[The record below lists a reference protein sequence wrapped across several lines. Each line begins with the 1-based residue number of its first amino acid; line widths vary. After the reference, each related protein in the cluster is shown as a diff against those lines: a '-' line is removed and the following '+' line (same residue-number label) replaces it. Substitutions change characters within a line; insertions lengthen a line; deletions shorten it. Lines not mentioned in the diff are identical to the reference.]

1 MTTHTIS
8 LDNDNLR
15 MICIRNNYFTAG
27 DCDMYRKLFQANDD
41 GASLD
46 DLATIIWVCSSG
58 VSRREVLE
66 ALNREALTPISISHL
81 TDTLRDAAW
90 GDAEI
95 AIITEALRT
104 HQDVNSAYRIL
115 GE

>member
-8 LDNDNLR
+8 LDNDNL
-15 MICIRNNYFTAG
+15 
-27 DCDMYRKLFQANDD
+27 RKLFQANDD

-104 HQDVNSAYRIL
+104 HQDVNNAYRIL

>member
-1 MTTHTIS
+1 MTTRIFDIS
-8 LDNDNLR
+8 ADALR
-15 MICIRNNYFTAG
+15 SFCIRSNYFTAG

-66 ALNREALTPISISHL
+66 NLRQEAAWPISVSHL
-81 TDTLRDAAW
+81 SDTLQAAGW
-90 GDAEI
+90 GETEI
-95 AIITEALRT
+95 AITTEALRT
-104 HQDVNSAYRIL
+104 HQDAGTAYRIL
-115 GE
+115 GD